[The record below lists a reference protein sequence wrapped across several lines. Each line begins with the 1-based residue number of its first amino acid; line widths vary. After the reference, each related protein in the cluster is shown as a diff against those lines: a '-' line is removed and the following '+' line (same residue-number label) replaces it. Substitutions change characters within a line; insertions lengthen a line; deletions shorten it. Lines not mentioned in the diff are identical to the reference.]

1 MDAVQGWQ
9 PGPGLWVP
17 EKERYGPRWKNKCD
31 KTQKNVLKTQKE
43 RFNRYV
49 HVSVPGDQGHDHVYS
64 IKHTSVDHSL
74 PSRAGKI
81 VSDTG
86 GQNYTWD
93 VQDDTFEQ
101 MQSSFMF
108 VMEMEVEGLT
118 RE

>member
-64 IKHTSVDHSL
+64 MKHTSVDHSL

-81 VSDTG
+81 VSDTL
-86 GQNYTWD
+86 
-93 VQDDTFEQ
+93 
-101 MQSSFMF
+101 
-108 VMEMEVEGLT
+108 EGKIIPGMSRMIHLSKC
-118 RE
+118 RVHLCS